1 MAKDLSELVRSADWK
16 LEKHVPAITAPAE
29 AKAGE
34 WIDVDVSVGQEI
46 PHPNTVE
53 HHIVWIAL
61 HYAPEGSPLSIEL
74 GKSSSARMARGP
86 SQTKAP
92 RTLLPPR
99 ASASSW
105 RSPARSTPSP
115 TATST
120 ASGPAPPTSRCA
132 RSVH

>member
-16 LEKHVPAITAPAE
+16 LEKHVPAITAPTE

-46 PHPNTVE
+46 PHPNTME

-74 GKSSSARMARGP
+74 GKVEFGAHGQGAVANEGPAYTAPFARFRVKLAKSGTLHAVAYCNIHGLWTSSADIAMR
-86 SQTKAP
+86 
-92 RTLLPPR
+92 
-99 ASASSW
+99 
-105 RSPARSTPSP
+105 
-115 TATST
+115 
-120 ASGPAPPTSRCA
+120 
-132 RSVH
+132 